1 MTEFEQKEGEKR
13 KNFRRE
19 RQGREAKD
27 AEKPEKKIV
36 SDPSIRLCS
45 PVALVPKL
53 KNSKILKIS
62 THL

>member
-19 RQGREAKD
+19 RKGREAKD
-27 AEKPEKKIV
+27 AEKPEEKIL
-36 SDPSIRLCS
+36 SDPSIRLCP